1 MLFLIQKFT
10 AISRFASEKYCAL
23 CVCFSR
29 KVVFSLPKEVVSY
42 FIPSSDLPLLPPH
55 TLASLFIDK
64 RHHNPRKCLTNTPH
78 PHAYSSVCG
87 HPGVFL
93 PTCCPA
99 RGLPLLDDQ
108 PSHPLSPC
116 QGTFLVFSPPSVSRV
131 FPTRVQTCFG
141 PVLSRGTFHTDGNIL
156 IHMVLYG
163 GHQLPAA
170 VGHLKCG

>member
-1 MLFLIQKFT
+1 MCIVCLFLQE
-10 AISRFASEKYCAL
+10 SCVFAPQGS
-23 CVCFSR
+23 CFLLYSFLR
-29 KVVFSLPKEVVSY
+29 SPSSPATHILPPFSLTKDS
-42 FIPSSDLPLLPPH
+42 
-55 TLASLFIDK
+55 
-64 RHHNPRKCLTNTPH
+64 HNPRKCLTNTPH

-93 PTCCPA
+93 PTCCPT

-170 VGHLKCG
+170 VGHLMWLG

>member
-1 MLFLIQKFT
+1 MCLFLQE
-10 AISRFASEKYCAL
+10 SCVFAPQGS
-23 CVCFSR
+23 CFLLYSFLR
-29 KVVFSLPKEVVSY
+29 SPSSPATHILPPFSLTKDS
-42 FIPSSDLPLLPPH
+42 
-55 TLASLFIDK
+55 
-64 RHHNPRKCLTNTPH
+64 HNPRKCLTNTPH

-131 FPTRVQTCFG
+131 FPTRVQTALVQCC
-141 PVLSRGTFHTDGNIL
+141 PVELSTLMETFLSTWSCTVVTSYLRLWGT
-156 IHMVLYG
+156 
-163 GHQLPAA
+163 
-170 VGHLKCG
+170 